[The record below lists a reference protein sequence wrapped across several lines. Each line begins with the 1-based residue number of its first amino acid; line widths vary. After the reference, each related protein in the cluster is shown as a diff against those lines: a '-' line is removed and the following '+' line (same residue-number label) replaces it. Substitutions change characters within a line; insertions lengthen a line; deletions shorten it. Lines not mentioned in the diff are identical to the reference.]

1 MPNERRKSIA
11 GFRLY
16 YQDEIK
22 TMVRQMKID
31 GGTLED
37 CIAELRL
44 LAEFVRSQAD
54 GLSDEW
60 PSLLQ
65 GTVYESLMQGQDDT
79 GAADA
84 PEL

>member
-1 MPNERRKSIA
+1 MPNESRKSIV
-11 GFRLY
+11 GYRLY

-22 TMVRQMKID
+22 TMVRQMKIA

-54 GLSDEW
+54 GLSGKW
-60 PSLLQ
+60 PSLLH

-84 PEL
+84 PEF